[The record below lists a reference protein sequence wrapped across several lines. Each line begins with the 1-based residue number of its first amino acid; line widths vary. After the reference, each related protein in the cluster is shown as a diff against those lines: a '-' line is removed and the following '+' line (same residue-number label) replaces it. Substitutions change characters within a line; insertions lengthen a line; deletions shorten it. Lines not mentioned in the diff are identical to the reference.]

1 MMLAAFL
8 FTDEKIF
15 SEHTKKP
22 RRMTDCMH
30 MHQPRRKTSWW
41 NSCVHNVQSPMAS
54 VGE

>member
-1 MMLAAFL
+1 MLAAFL

-30 MHQPRRKTSWW
+30 MHQPRRKTSW
-41 NSCVHNVQSPMAS
+41 
-54 VGE
+54 